1 MRRREFITLLGGA
14 AAAWP
19 LVARAQKAQRVQR
32 IGALM
37 SFIES
42 DPQSTIGTSAFE
54 QGLKDRGWIPGRN
67 VQIEYRWAN
76 YGALYKRYAHE
87 LVDLTPDVILAVGGS
102 SATALQEAT
111 RTIPIVFMKTSDPV
125 NRRFVASMERPGGNF
140 TGLIEFEPS
149 IGVKWLELLKQTAPN
164 ITRVAVIQDPMRTA
178 WRNLLTAIEKVA
190 PSFGVK
196 VSAVD
201 ARNGLAMERTITA
214 FANTPNGGLI
224 VTPSAFAVII
234 REQIIALATRYKMPA
249 IYFDKFF
256 VTEGGLISYAPDTV
270 EQYHLAAGY
279 VDRILKGEKPADIPV
294 QAPTKFELAIS
305 LKAAQLIDLPI
316 PTSVLSIANLVM
328 K

>member
-67 VQIEYRWAN
+67 VQLEYRWAN

-164 ITRVAVIQDPMRTA
+164 ITQVAVIQDPMRTA

-190 PSFGVK
+190 PSLGVK